1 MSSLVDN
8 KCKHD
13 LRQKIIGMPD
23 AKQFL
28 DQTFV
33 CNIFYSKH
41 ILGPNICVKHILL
54 KTHFW
59 PNIGIGSKIM
69 TKDFIKHIIMTIL
82 R

>member
-33 CNIFYSKH
+33 CNNFIQNTFLDQTFECDIFYSKH
-41 ILGPNICVKHILL
+41 ISGQTLESEAKLWL
-54 KTHFW
+54 KISLNT
-59 PNIGIGSKIM
+59 
-69 TKDFIKHIIMTIL
+69 
-82 R
+82 